1 MNIGYYL
8 DVFGIWAILGLFFGE
23 ARRPFH
29 SGGMVVLEKV
39 S

>member
-8 DVFGIWAILGLFFGE
+8 DVFGIWVILGLFFGE

-29 SGGMVVLEKV
+29 SCGMVVLEKV

>member
-1 MNIGYYL
+1 MGNIWG
-8 DVFGIWAILGLFFGE
+8 VFGIWAILGLFFGE